1 MVNNVYFDG
10 IDMFTQFNVVL
21 GKKEI
26 KPPKIKKK
34 TTNVPG
40 RDGELDYSEAIG
52 GIRYE
57 NRDIKMEFTMMNK
70 KNIMA
75 QASDIFDALHSRRV
89 KIIFSEDPDYYYVG
103 RLSVETFKLEKTL
116 GTITISADCEPW
128 KYKKNITKKVFE
140 VSGTKA
146 VICENLNREIMPLIT
161 TTAQMQIEMNN
172 NSFSMSAG
180 TRYHDGI
187 IFTKGNNELKL
198 TGTGKVTFEYQEAR
212 L

>member
-1 MVNNVYFDG
+1 MNNVYFDG
-10 IDMFTQFNVVL
+10 IDMFSQFNAIL
-21 GKKEI
+21 SEKKI
-26 KPPKIKKK
+26 GLPNIKKQ
-34 TTNVPG
+34 TTNIPG
-40 RDGELDYSEAIG
+40 RDGEIDFSEFTGRIC
-52 GIRYE
+52 YE
-57 NRDIKMEFTMMNK
+57 NRDIEMKFTLIDK
-70 KNIMA
+70 KNILQ

-116 GTITISADCEPW
+116 GVLTVSADCEPW
-128 KYKKNITKKVFE
+128 KYKKNITKKVFD
-140 VSGTKA
+140 VSGTKT

-187 IFTKGNNELKL
+187 IFVKGNNELKL